1 MAPTDAPH
9 STGRRQFLKSLFS
22 LGGAFPVAQPA
33 RAAVVATKP
42 SFFWADLKTGQVG
55 FPTGMSMAP
64 GLPGSLMKLVAACAI
79 SEDHLL
85 SPETTFDCTG
95 SVVVNSQTYHCQKP
109 HGRLDLI
116 HAIGMSC
123 NVYFAQAAQS
133 ISPDLFLEHAKAF
146 LLNEPACGIASGPF
160 PQKAEGSP
168 QSYVLGLNDSFK
180 PHALQLLRM
189 AALIGAEGDLPLLHS
204 AESPPD
210 KPGRTHLQLSNNT
223 WKILKQG
230 MIIARENGT
239 AKNLDPENKLH
250 IAAKTGTAPHGNTFQ
265 SWIIGY
271 FPFDKPRYSFCLRA
285 SSGTSQD
292 AAVPQAHKFLLA
304 SDWPT

>member
-1 MAPTDAPH
+1 MT
-9 STGRRQFLKSLFS
+9 
-22 LGGAFPVAQPA
+22 LGGAFPVVQPA
-33 RAAVVATKP
+33 HAVVSKP
-42 SFFWADLKTGQVG
+42 NFFWADLKTGQVG
-55 FPTGMSMAP
+55 FPTGMSLAP

-85 SPETTFDCTG
+85 SPETSFDCTG
-95 SVVVNSQTYHCQKP
+95 SVVVGKKTYHCQKA

-123 NVYFAQAAQS
+123 NVYFAQAAES
-133 ISPDLFLEHAKAF
+133 ISPALFLEHAKAF
-146 LLNEPACGIASGPF
+146 LLNEPACGRAAGPF
-160 PQKAEGSP
+160 PLKADGDP
-168 QSYVLGLNDSFK
+168 QSYILGLNESFK
-180 PHALQLLRM
+180 PHALQLLRL
-189 AALIGAEGDLPLLHS
+189 AALIGSFGDLPLLHS
-204 AESPPD
+204 AESPPE
-210 KPGRTHLQLSNNT
+210 KPARTHLQLSANT

-230 MIIARENGT
+230 MIIACQNGT

-265 SWIIGY
+265 SWVIGF

-292 AAVPQAHKFLLA
+292 SAVPQAHKFLLA